1 MWYNVFMSTMEK
13 MAKEQAAAIRER
25 RQVIM
30 HLQDIEGNPLHP
42 DDIAMFEMFD
52 RECWSHARRRA
63 YVAALEKSELNFNAA
78 E

>member
-1 MWYNVFMSTMEK
+1 MTGQK
-13 MAKEQAAAIRER
+13 AAEIRER

-30 HLQDIEGNPLHP
+30 HLQEIEGNPLHP
-42 DDIAMFEMFD
+42 EDIAMFEMFD